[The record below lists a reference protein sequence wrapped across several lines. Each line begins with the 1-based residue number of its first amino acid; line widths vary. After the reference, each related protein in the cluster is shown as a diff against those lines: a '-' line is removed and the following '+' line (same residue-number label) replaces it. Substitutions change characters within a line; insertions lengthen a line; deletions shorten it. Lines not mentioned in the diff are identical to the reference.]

1 MRVYNALILFFFALF
16 PIGGL
21 SIPGRVCHAQ
31 TAQLAEGE
39 VSLAIGFTSK
49 IFMNVDPKDAKAI
62 VDLYVKEFGRS
73 LNIETKAVVYSD
85 INSIISDLT
94 TGRLDIVSTL
104 PIEYHRIAQR
114 ADTELA
120 YTNTNNDRKKRKWI
134 LLVRN
139 NSGIRGLDDLK
150 DKKLTIGK
158 ADTIGLMFADILLLR
173 NNKRPAEQYFSKII
187 KKRKIS
193 SIILDL
199 FFKKTD
205 ACLVDDW
212 AFSTMAELNPQIQK
226 QLKIISASPA
236 IINTIIFFRKDISK
250 EKKERAREAIRQM
263 TVSDYGQQLL
273 MVIKSD
279 SIVKLELSDL
289 DSFNQFFN
297 EYEKLIRQWN
307 KQMKAQ

>member
-1 MRVYNALILFFFALF
+1 MRVYNALILFFFALC

-21 SIPGRVCHAQ
+21 SIPVGVCHAQ
-31 TAQLAEGE
+31 TAQLDEGE

-62 VDLYVKEFGRS
+62 VDLYVKEFGKS
-73 LNIETKAVVYSD
+73 LNIETKAVVYSGID
-85 INSIISDLT
+85 SIIADLK
-94 TGRLDIVSTL
+94 TGQLDIVSTM

-139 NSGIRGLDDLK
+139 NSGIGGLDDLK
-150 DKKLTIGK
+150 DKKLTIGE

-173 NNKRPAEQYFSKII
+173 NYKRPAEHYFSKII

-279 SIVKLELSDL
+279 SIVKLEPSDL
-289 DSFNQFFN
+289 DSFNRFFN
-297 EYEKLIRQWN
+297 EYERLIHQWN
-307 KQMKAQ
+307 KQINTK